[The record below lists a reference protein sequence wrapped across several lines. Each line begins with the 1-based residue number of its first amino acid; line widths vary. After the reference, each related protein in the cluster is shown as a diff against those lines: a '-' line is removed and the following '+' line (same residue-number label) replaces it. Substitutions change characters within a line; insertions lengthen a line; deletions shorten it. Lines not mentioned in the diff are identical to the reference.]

1 MVMICFYQKLVVYKM
16 KKKLAII
23 SSYGELCGNAT
34 YAYVLEQEFLKYYDV
49 EVISLNVKLL
59 QSENKSEKNLADRH
73 ILDIENKIKDYD
85 FVNIQFEVGLFGLNK
100 RTVLRRFSKL
110 IKGSKAVIVTMH
122 RLDMRRDFFTI
133 KTLKEIR
140 TMSFFS
146 LLKQYRNER
155 YYALLY
161 EKVVRIIKKASKSKN
176 ASILVHTKREKY
188 NISAI
193 LKFDKVY
200 DHPITFLTQDQRK
213 LFSKDAKSIFRG
225 KYKIE
230 DNEVVVGIFG
240 FISSYK
246 SHHTAI
252 SALKYLPNNYK
263 LMIFGS
269 QHPHSITQGIDIEP
283 YTKSLL
289 DLIDSD
295 RQKTIKD
302 ATYELSERVIF
313 VGSLDDQNFIA
324 DLHGVDFTI
333 LPYEETNQSGSG
345 IAALTLE
352 SKTKAIFSNNLA
364 FLELQRYA
372 KKSFK
377 TADIGNSKE
386 MADAIQNYNFDEY
399 SQNLDT
405 YLSTYNIESNI
416 ELHREIF
423 EKRHS
428 C

>member
-1 MVMICFYQKLVVYKM
+1 M

-34 YAYVLEQEFLKYYDV
+34 YTYVLEQEFLKYYDV

-100 RTVLRRFSKL
+100 RAVLRRFSKL
-110 IKGSKAVIVTMH
+110 IKGSKTVIVTMH

-213 LFSKDAKSIFRG
+213 LFSKDAKSIFRA

-302 ATYELSERVIF
+302 VTYELSERVIF

-333 LPYEETNQSGSG
+333 LPYVETNQSGSG

>member
-1 MVMICFYQKLVVYKM
+1 M

-289 DLIDSD
+289 DLIDSEQHYILETTHPSPFSAY
-295 RQKTIKD
+295 RGFLGSKPFSKTNEILINNNQKPIDWNLCSDT
-302 ATYELSERVIF
+302 
-313 VGSLDDQNFIA
+313 
-324 DLHGVDFTI
+324 
-333 LPYEETNQSGSG
+333 
-345 IAALTLE
+345 LTL
-352 SKTKAIFSNNLA
+352 F
-364 FLELQRYA
+364 
-372 KKSFK
+372 
-377 TADIGNSKE
+377 
-386 MADAIQNYNFDEY
+386 
-399 SQNLDT
+399 
-405 YLSTYNIESNI
+405 
-416 ELHREIF
+416 
-423 EKRHS
+423 
-428 C
+428 

>member
-1 MVMICFYQKLVVYKM
+1 M

-302 ATYELSERVIF
+302 VTCELSERVIF

>member
-1 MVMICFYQKLVVYKM
+1 M

-302 ATYELSERVIF
+302 ATYELSKRVIF

>member
-1 MVMICFYQKLVVYKM
+1 M

>member
-1 MVMICFYQKLVVYKM
+1 M

-295 RQKTIKD
+295 R
-302 ATYELSERVIF
+302 YELSERVIF